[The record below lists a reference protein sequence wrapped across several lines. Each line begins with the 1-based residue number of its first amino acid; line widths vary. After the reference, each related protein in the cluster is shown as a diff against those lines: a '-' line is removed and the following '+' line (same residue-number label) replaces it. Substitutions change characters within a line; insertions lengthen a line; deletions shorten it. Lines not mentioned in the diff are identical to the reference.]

1 MGTEEW
7 ERFIFTEGKEGT
19 EVDATLACLGLLLF
33 QKIKTQ
39 TLIPL
44 SIIPLSI
51 LKFKAISLYG
61 FGDAVRSWN
70 LFSLFSPSEFP

>member
-7 ERFIFTEGKEGT
+7 ERFIFTEGKEGN

-39 TLIPL
+39 TL
-44 SIIPLSI
+44 IPLSI